1 MHPLLSAQM
10 VRCALCPFPLV
21 PAFADRCRHVEA
33 RKEGRAPHSQA
44 FALWRH
50 LAHLPGKKDMNDL
63 AADRFASPAVP
74 VARAAAAARR
84 RAEGPLRRRPV
95 GLHDVSGA
103 GHPQEEE

>member
-1 MHPLLSAQM
+1 MARCVLLF
-10 VRCALCPFPLV
+10 VPLV

-33 RKEGRAPHSQA
+33 KKEGRAPHSLA

-50 LAHLPGKKDMNDL
+50 LAHLPGNKDMNDL

-74 VARAAAAARR
+74 VARAACR

-95 GLHDVSGA
+95 GLHDASGA